1 MSVTCEMGGSIQR
14 CDGEKRECCRGFSA
28 FGYLLVARS
37 ITCDMERSKYPT
49 TRWRNSET
57 TSGLTSTIC
66 DSEHPRSSGSLSSSE
81 WQFVVV
87 SMPTP
92 DVYCHRFCLVP
103 RHTKGSQEFLNG
115 KFPDVSLTKLAPIQG
130 QTKQALAKCKGNLGH
145 RSELINRCT
154 FLKEL
159 TLS

>member
-1 MSVTCEMGGSIQR
+1 MERKENVVEGSLPLGIFSLLGVSLVIWKEASIQR
-14 CDGEKRECCRGFSA
+14 RD
-28 FGYLLVARS
+28 
-37 ITCDMERSKYPT
+37 
-49 TRWRNSET
+49 WRNRET

-66 DSEHPRSSGSLSSSE
+66 DTEHPRSSGSLSSSE

-115 KFPDVSLTKLAPIQG
+115 KFPGVSLTKLDPIQQG
-130 QTKQALAKCKGNLGH
+130 QTKQALAKCKGDLGH